1 MRSTRH
7 NVTFARRFI
16 LKGLDGALPP
26 GSYAITTDEEQI
38 PSMTFTGWLRVKTS
52 IQIPAIEVNAGF
64 EQHITIDPNDLAEAL
79 DRDSRPLPM

>member
-7 NVTFARRFI
+7 TVKFLRRFI

-26 GSYAITTDEEQI
+26 GSYEITTDEEQI
-38 PSMTFTGWLRVKTS
+38 PGMTFIGWHRVKTT

-64 EQHITIDPNDLAEAL
+64 EQHITINPGDLAEAL
-79 DRDSRPLPM
+79 ARDSRPLPM

>member
-7 NVTFARRFI
+7 NVTFVRRFI

-38 PSMTFTGWLRVKTS
+38 PGMTFTGWLRVKTS

-79 DRDSRPLPM
+79 DRDSRPLPI